1 MALSLLLIAI
11 IVLLPMGHAVGA
23 NSEFYVTSVSPS
35 ENSTIRS
42 STPTIVVY
50 FHSDSGIDRNSVK
63 LIVNGTDVSQWEETK
78 IGISNISYT
87 VPNVLSL
94 SNGINNVT
102 FEASDLAG
110 NKVTMQWQFTV
121 NPNANNGGGGV
132 VIDVVQIVTY
142 IVIGAA
148 ILGLGFGAYLLY
160 LNRTKGFN
168 FEKYFARKPLQ
179 KHYLII
185 YVPLIIAFIFVI
197 LAILLVGNGAIDSP
211 YAYELI
217 FVAAFFISATVYAVD
232 AQLEKRRKGRFE
244 TAFAQFLFELA
255 DAIRGGIDPA
265 KAVIEFAGFNN
276 SVLKKRLKIAAEGI
290 QMGRPFEE
298 MMEVMVAPIKSDL
311 IHRYASLIGE
321 AAKTGGDISIVL
333 HRAAKDMD
341 DLIKIDY
348 ERRRQLSM
356 QASTIYISFVVLIV
370 IVWQLIGIYPT
381 IGNGINISLLGQ
393 TSLNSANHAA
403 GVSHMSFVTVKQR
416 YFELIAVN
424 SITAGLLIG
433 AFTEGKIKFGLMHA
447 LIMVAA
453 STVFFLIFI
462 F

>member
-1 MALSLLLIAI
+1 
-11 IVLLPMGHAVGA
+11 MGE
-23 NSEFYVTSVSPS
+23 SPEFYVISVSPG
-35 ENSTIRS
+35 ENSTIQS
-42 STPTIVVY
+42 SAPTIVVN

-63 LIVNGTDVSQWEETK
+63 LIINGTDVGQWGETK
-78 IGISNISYT
+78 IGDSNVTYT
-87 VPNVLSL
+87 VPNILSL
-94 SNGINNVT
+94 NNGINNIT

-110 NKVTMQWQFTV
+110 NKVIKQWQFNV
-121 NPNANNGGGGV
+121 NPNANNGGGGL
-132 VIDVVQIVTY
+132 VIDIVQIVTY

-185 YVPLIIAFIFVI
+185 YVPVVIAFIFVI
-197 LAILLVGNGAIDSP
+197 LAILLVENGAINSP

-232 AQLEKRRKGRFE
+232 VQLEKRRKGRLE

-265 KAVIEFAGFNN
+265 KAVVEFAGFNN
-276 SVLKKRLKIAAEGI
+276 SVLKKRLRIAAEGI
-290 QMGRPFEE
+290 RMGRPFEE

-356 QASTIYISFVVLIV
+356 QASTIYISFAVLIV

-393 TSLNSANHAA
+393 TSLNSANNAVA
-403 GVSHMSFVTVKQR
+403 ISHLSFVAVKQR

-433 AFTEGKIKFGLMHA
+433 AFTEGKIRFGLMHA

-453 STVFFLIFI
+453 STVFFLLFI